1 MERGGWGH
9 TLHSWT
15 APPTSNGPLS
25 LVALL
30 IPERKASNTTPASLR
45 AQSPANGNATN
56 SDKHTNG
63 HGSVGAYNTA
73 HTSPTTRRPP
83 GPELSGD
90 GAAQLLD
97 CTPLQQA
104 PPDPPM
110 ARAGALPKQPDL
122 GLHSPLDCTHL
133 QWVPLS
139 GSPGCAHNNCNSPHA
154 QCLAYTRD
162 FFNQKK
168 GVHDATARLVR
179 DRR

>member
-97 CTPLQQA
+97 CTLLQQA
-104 PPDPPM
+104 PPRPTHSPSRCI
-110 ARAGALPKQPDL
+110 APAIRLRAAQPI
-122 GLHSPLDCTHL
+122 GLHPPPIGPSL
-133 QWVPLS
+133 W
-139 GSPGCAHNNCNSPHA
+139 
-154 QCLAYTRD
+154 
-162 FFNQKK
+162 
-168 GVHDATARLVR
+168 
-179 DRR
+179 